1 MKDSDHVINS
11 ENPLHI
17 IINEVEGSISEKN
30 KNICLA
36 FASTDKNKKVL
47 EKYTKLGMKLNI
59 ISKQLMLTNLVN
71 MKKRLHENQVQFRR

>member
-1 MKDSDHVINS
+1 MKDSDHVKINS

-47 EKYTKLGMKLNI
+47 EKYAKLGMKLNI
-59 ISKQLMLTNLVN
+59 ISKQLIYVKIFLLVCSVFII
-71 MKKRLHENQVQFRR
+71 Q